1 MGDWLIFPKFFRISK
16 SIYSSAGRHPRRAID
31 HAIALPNVNSSAID
45 TKFHCDGIRDMTTP
59 KRRREDARRPLL
71 SVVVPMYNEEEG
83 TEIFFARLVPV
94 LEKITAD
101 FEIVCVDD
109 GSSDLTLVHLM
120 RHHARDSRIKVLSL
134 SRNFG
139 KDTALSAGLD
149 YARGD
154 AVVPIDAD
162 LQDPP
167 ELIAD
172 MIVKWREGYEV
183 VYARRSHRESDNV
196 PKRVT
201 AKLFYRLHNW
211 IADVRIPDNTGD
223 FRLMDRRVVDA
234 VNHLPE
240 KTRFM
245 KGLFAWV
252 GFKQIGIDY
261 ARQARA
267 AGTTKW
273 RYWKLW
279 NFAIDGITG
288 SSTVPLRIWTYF
300 GMGLGLLT
308 FAYAFWLV
316 IHTMLYGNAVPGY
329 ASLMVGVLFL
339 GSLNIVATGV
349 LGEYVGRI
357 YSEVRNRPLYL
368 VREMRGLEAQE
379 DQAKTWNETSITA
392 SMNSRGSTGGSARAA
407 RS

>member
-1 MGDWLIFPKFFRISK
+1 
-16 SIYSSAGRHPRRAID
+16 
-31 HAIALPNVNSSAID
+31 
-45 TKFHCDGIRDMTTP
+45 MTTP

-94 LEKITAD
+94 LEKITTD

-109 GSSDLTLVHLM
+109 GSSDLTMANLM
-120 RHHARDSRIKVLSL
+120 RQHGRDCRIKVLSL

-172 MIVKWREGYEV
+172 MVAKWREGYEV
-183 VYARRSHRESDNV
+183 VYARRSHRDSDDLS
-196 PKRVT
+196 KRVT
-201 AKLFYRLHNW
+201 AGLFYRLHNW

-223 FRLMDRRVVDA
+223 FRLMDRRVVEA
-234 VNHLPE
+234 VKHLPE

-261 ARQARA
+261 RREARA

-279 NFAIDGITG
+279 NFAIDGLTG
-288 SSTVPLRIWTYF
+288 SSTVPLRVWTYF
-300 GMGLGLLT
+300 GIGLGLLT

-316 IHTMLYGNAVPGY
+316 MHTMLYGNAVPGY
-329 ASLMVGVLFL
+329 ASLMVAVLFL
-339 GSLNIVATGV
+339 GSLNIVATGI

-368 VREMRGLEAQE
+368 VREMRGLEVPE

-392 SMNSRGSTGGSARAA
+392 STSLRANTGGSARAA

>member
-1 MGDWLIFPKFFRISK
+1 
-16 SIYSSAGRHPRRAID
+16 
-31 HAIALPNVNSSAID
+31 
-45 TKFHCDGIRDMTTP
+45 MTAP
-59 KRRREDARRPLL
+59 KRRRDDVPRPLL

-83 TEIFFARLVPV
+83 TELFFARLVPV
-94 LEKITAD
+94 LEKITTD

-109 GSSDLTLVHLM
+109 GSSDRTMVNLM
-120 RHHARDSRIKVLSL
+120 RHHGRDSRIKVLSL

-149 YARGD
+149 YARGQ

-172 MIVKWREGYEV
+172 MVAKWREGFEV
-183 VYARRSHRESDNV
+183 VYARRSHRDSDDMS
-196 PKRVT
+196 KRVT
-201 AKLFYRLHNW
+201 ASLFYRIHNW

-223 FRLMDRRVVDA
+223 FRLMDRRVVEA
-234 VNHLPE
+234 IKHLPE

-252 GFKQIGIDY
+252 GFKQTGIEY
-261 ARQARA
+261 RREARA

-288 SSTVPLRIWTYF
+288 SSTIPLRLWTYF
-300 GMGLGLLT
+300 GAVLAVATVGYAAWLLVYT
-308 FAYAFWLV
+308 M
-316 IHTMLYGNAVPGY
+316 IHGNDVPGY
-329 ASLMVGVLFL
+329 ASLMVAVLFL
-339 GSLNIVATGV
+339 GSINILATGI

-357 YSEVRNRPLYL
+357 YTEVRNRPLYL
-368 VREMRGLEAQE
+368 VREMRGIETQT
-379 DQAKTWNETSITA
+379 DGSKTWNAASIAA
-392 SMNSRGSTGGSARAA
+392 STRSKAGTGGSARAA

>member
-1 MGDWLIFPKFFRISK
+1 
-16 SIYSSAGRHPRRAID
+16 
-31 HAIALPNVNSSAID
+31 
-45 TKFHCDGIRDMTTP
+45 MTTP
-59 KRRREDARRPLL
+59 KRRREDVQRPLL

-83 TEIFFARLVPV
+83 TELFFARLVPV
-94 LEKITAD
+94 LESITID

-109 GSSDLTLVHLM
+109 GSSDLTMANLM
-120 RHHARDSRIKVLSL
+120 RHHGRDSRIKVLSL

-149 YARGD
+149 YARGQ

-172 MIVKWREGYEV
+172 MVAKWREGYEV
-183 VYARRSHRESDNV
+183 VYARRSHRDSDDMS
-196 PKRVT
+196 KRVT
-201 AKLFYRLHNW
+201 ANLFYRIHNW

-223 FRLMDRRVVDA
+223 FRLMDRRVVEA
-234 VNHLPE
+234 VKHLPE

-261 ARQARA
+261 RREARA

-329 ASLMVGVLFL
+329 ASLMVAVLFL
-339 GSLNIVATGV
+339 GSMNIVATGI

-379 DQAKTWNETSITA
+379 DQAKTWNEMSITA
-392 SMNSRGSTGGSARAA
+392 STNSRANTGGSARAA
-407 RS
+407 GF

>member
-1 MGDWLIFPKFFRISK
+1 MST
-16 SIYSSAGRHPRRAID
+16 PRRRASD
-31 HAIALPNVNSSAID
+31 QP
-45 TKFHCDGIRDMTTP
+45 
-59 KRRREDARRPLL
+59 RPLL

-83 TEIFFARLVPV
+83 TDIFFARLKPV
-94 LEKITAD
+94 LESITPD

-109 GSSDLTLVHLM
+109 GSSDRTLASLM
-120 RHHARDSRIKVLSL
+120 QHHARDGRIKVLSL

-149 YARGD
+149 YCTGQ

-167 ELIAD
+167 ELIGQMLA
-172 MIVKWREGYEV
+172 KWREGFEV
-183 VYARRSHRESDNV
+183 VYARRAQRDTDDV
-196 PKRVT
+196 QKRVT
-201 AKLFYRLHNW
+201 AGLFYRIHNW

-223 FRLMDRRVVDA
+223 YRLMDRRVVEA
-234 VNHLPE
+234 VKHLPE

-252 GFKQIGIDY
+252 GFKQTGIDY
-261 ARQARA
+261 RREARA

-300 GMGLGLLT
+300 GAMLGL
-308 FAYAFWLV
+308 FAMLYAGWLV
-316 IHTMLYGNAVPGY
+316 VYTMLFGNPVPGY
-329 ASLMVGVLFL
+329 ASLMVTVLTL
-339 GSLNIVATGV
+339 GSINIVATGI

-357 YSEVRNRPLYL
+357 YNEVRNRPLYL
-368 VREMRGLEAQE
+368 VRETAGL
-379 DQAKTWNETSITA
+379 QADGRQYGEHHNTWNASSTNASTSSKA
-392 SMNSRGSTGGSARAA
+392 ATGGSAPGATSLPQPLNASHRAN

>member
-1 MGDWLIFPKFFRISK
+1 MTTQK
-16 SIYSSAGRHPRRAID
+16 RRAGD
-31 HAIALPNVNSSAID
+31 QA
-45 TKFHCDGIRDMTTP
+45 T
-59 KRRREDARRPLL
+59 PLL
-71 SVVVPMYNEEEG
+71 SVVVPMFNEEEG
-83 TEIFFARLVPV
+83 TELFFNRIIPV
-94 LEKITAD
+94 LESVTPD

-109 GSSDLTLVHLM
+109 GSSDRTMMKLM
-120 RHHARDSRIKVLSL
+120 QHNMRDQRIKVLSL

-149 YARGD
+149 YARGK
-154 AVVPIDAD
+154 AVIPIDAD

-167 ELIAD
+167 ELIVE
-172 MIVKWREGYEV
+172 MVQKWREGYEV
-183 VYARRSHRESDNV
+183 VFARRADRGTDDAS
-196 PKRVT
+196 KRIT
-201 AKLFYRLHNW
+201 AGLFYRVYNW

-234 VNHLPE
+234 VKNLPE

-252 GFKQIGIDY
+252 GFKQIGLDC
-261 ARQARA
+261 RREERA

-300 GMGLGLLT
+300 GVAMAL
-308 FAYAFWLV
+308 FACVYAVWIT
-316 IHTMLYGNAVPGY
+316 IHTMLYGTQMPGY
-329 ASLMVGVLFL
+329 ASLMVTVLML
-339 GSLNIVATGV
+339 GSMNIIATGI

-357 YSEVRNRPLYL
+357 YNEVRNRPLYL
-368 VREMRGLEAQE
+368 VRETKGLDTQK
-379 DQAKTWNETSITA
+379 DQTGSWKETSTNA
-392 SMNSRGSTGGSARAA
+392 SINSKALIGGSARAA

>member
-1 MGDWLIFPKFFRISK
+1 
-16 SIYSSAGRHPRRAID
+16 
-31 HAIALPNVNSSAID
+31 
-45 TKFHCDGIRDMTTP
+45 
-59 KRRREDARRPLL
+59 
-71 SVVVPMYNEEEG
+71 MYNEEEG
-83 TEIFFARLVPV
+83 TELFFARLVPV
-94 LEKITAD
+94 LESITTD

-109 GSSDLTLVHLM
+109 GSSDLTMANLM
-120 RHHARDSRIKVLSL
+120 RHHGRDSRIKVLSL

-149 YARGD
+149 YARGQ

-172 MIVKWREGYEV
+172 MVAKWREGYEV
-183 VYARRSHRESDNV
+183 VYARRSHRDSDDMS
-196 PKRVT
+196 KRVT
-201 AKLFYRLHNW
+201 ANLFYRIHNW
-211 IADVRIPDNTGD
+211 IADVRIPENTGD
-223 FRLMDRRVVDA
+223 FRLMDRRVVEA
-234 VNHLPE
+234 VKHLPE

-261 ARQARA
+261 RREARA

-329 ASLMVGVLFL
+329 ASLMVAVLFL
-339 GSLNIVATGV
+339 GSMNIVATGI

-379 DQAKTWNETSITA
+379 DQAKTWNEMSITA
-392 SMNSRGSTGGSARAA
+392 STNSRANTGGSARAA
-407 RS
+407 GF

>member
-1 MGDWLIFPKFFRISK
+1 
-16 SIYSSAGRHPRRAID
+16 
-31 HAIALPNVNSSAID
+31 
-45 TKFHCDGIRDMTTP
+45 MTTP

-83 TEIFFARLVPV
+83 TELFFARLVPV
-94 LEKITAD
+94 LEKITTD

-109 GSSDLTLVHLM
+109 GSSDLTMANLM
-120 RHHARDSRIKVLSL
+120 RHHGRDGRIKVLSL

-172 MIVKWREGYEV
+172 MVTKWREGYEV
-183 VYARRSHRESDNV
+183 VYARRSHRDSDDMS
-196 PKRVT
+196 KRFT
-201 AKLFYRLHNW
+201 AGLFYRIHNW

-223 FRLMDRRVVDA
+223 FRLMDRRVVEA
-234 VNHLPE
+234 VKHLPE
-240 KTRFM
+240 KIRFM

-261 ARQARA
+261 RRDARA

-329 ASLMVGVLFL
+329 ASLMVAVLFL
-339 GSLNIVATGV
+339 GL
-349 LGEYVGRI
+349 
-357 YSEVRNRPLYL
+357 
-368 VREMRGLEAQE
+368 
-379 DQAKTWNETSITA
+379 
-392 SMNSRGSTGGSARAA
+392 
-407 RS
+407 

>member
-1 MGDWLIFPKFFRISK
+1 
-16 SIYSSAGRHPRRAID
+16 
-31 HAIALPNVNSSAID
+31 
-45 TKFHCDGIRDMTTP
+45 MTTP

-83 TEIFFARLVPV
+83 TELFFARLVPV
-94 LEKITAD
+94 LEKITTD

-109 GSSDLTLVHLM
+109 GSSDRTMANLM
-120 RHHARDSRIKVLSL
+120 RHHGRDGRIKVLSL

-172 MIVKWREGYEV
+172 MVTKWREGYEV
-183 VYARRSHRESDNV
+183 VYARRSHRDSDDMS
-196 PKRVT
+196 KRVT
-201 AKLFYRLHNW
+201 ASLFYRIHNW

-223 FRLMDRRVVDA
+223 FRLMDRRVVEA
-234 VNHLPE
+234 VKHLPE

-261 ARQARA
+261 RRDARA
-267 AGTTKW
+267 AGATKW

-300 GMGLGLLT
+300 GIGLGLLT

-329 ASLMVGVLFL
+329 ASLMVAVLFL
-339 GSLNIVATGV
+339 GSLNIVATGI

-379 DQAKTWNETSITA
+379 DQSTSWNAMSITA
-392 SMNSRGSTGGSARAA
+392 STRSKANTGGSARAA
-407 RS
+407 GF

>member
-1 MGDWLIFPKFFRISK
+1 
-16 SIYSSAGRHPRRAID
+16 
-31 HAIALPNVNSSAID
+31 
-45 TKFHCDGIRDMTTP
+45 MTTP
-59 KRRREDARRPLL
+59 KRRREDARPPLL
-71 SVVVPMYNEEEG
+71 SVVVPMYYEEEG
-83 TEIFFARLVPV
+83 TDIFFARLVPV
-94 LEKITAD
+94 LEKITSD

-120 RHHARDSRIKVLSL
+120 RHHARNSRIKVLSL

-183 VYARRSHRESDNV
+183 VYARRSHRESDDV
-196 PKRVT
+196 SKRVT
-201 AKLFYRLHNW
+201 ANLFYRLHNW
-211 IADVRIPDNTGD
+211 IADVRIPHNTGD
-223 FRLMDRRVVDA
+223 FRLMDRRVVEA
-234 VNHLPE
+234 VKHLPE

-261 ARQARA
+261 AREARA

-329 ASLMVGVLFL
+329 ASLMVAVLFL

-379 DQAKTWNETSITA
+379 DQAKTWNEKSVIASTS
-392 SMNSRGSTGGSARAA
+392 SRANTGGSARAA
-407 RS
+407 RF